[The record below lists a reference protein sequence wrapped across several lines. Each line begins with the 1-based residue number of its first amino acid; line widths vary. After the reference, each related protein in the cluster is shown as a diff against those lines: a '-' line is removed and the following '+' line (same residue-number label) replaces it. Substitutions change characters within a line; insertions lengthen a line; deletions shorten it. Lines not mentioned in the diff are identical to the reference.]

1 MKYVGWGLL
10 AIFFLLFMVIF
21 YYHLFYVRRE
31 WDDTEEN
38 LNSDWDEQKKL
49 RWRLFRLQDSIDT
62 SFILVICI
70 LMMGIGLYV
79 IKNFP

>member
-10 AIFFLLFMVIF
+10 AMFFLLFMVIF
-21 YYHLFYVRRE
+21 IFHLFHGRRE

-38 LNSDWDEQKKL
+38 LNWDWDEQKKL